1 VRRAYKRAPA
11 SAHAVLCAAP
21 INARLQARMPAL
33 LVDAC
38 LALLEDCERLIDDC
52 ERFWRRALKRNV
64 HPTLKMQ

>member
-1 VRRAYKRAPA
+1 
-11 SAHAVLCAAP
+11 
-21 INARLQARMPAL
+21 MPAL